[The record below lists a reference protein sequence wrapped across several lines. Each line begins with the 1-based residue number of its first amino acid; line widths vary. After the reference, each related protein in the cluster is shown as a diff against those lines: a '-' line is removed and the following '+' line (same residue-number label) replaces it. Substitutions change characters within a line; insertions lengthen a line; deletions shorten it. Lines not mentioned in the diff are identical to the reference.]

1 MSSDI
6 ARSLLEGT
14 KQDGQFYK
22 QLKTKSE
29 ADNWLNL
36 QMEDRKLDQEA
47 GDQPNV
53 ETESKET
60 VNIFLFGSY
69 KTNSYM

>member
-1 MSSDI
+1 M
-6 ARSLLEGT
+6 
-14 KQDGQFYK
+14 
-22 QLKTKSE
+22 
-29 ADNWLNL
+29 ADS
-36 QMEDRKLDQEA
+36 KLDQEA

-69 KTNSYM
+69 KTNLYM